1 MRIVSQ
7 ILAMS
12 RAHQLG
18 RQLREIEAAVRGLP
32 RRARAKLGTMT
43 LREIGQASRSEFPH
57 LYGTSPDLRYQPW
70 GQGTEIGYARA
81 RSDNPEIAMRGIA
94 LWLAVAFH
102 ETKDSGH
109 LKTQL
114 HHRQLLRLLHELKQV
129 HRQGA
134 VAEDWMNGTAAA

>member
-1 MRIVSQ
+1 MRIVTQ
-7 ILAMS
+7 ILAIS

-18 RQLREIEAAVRGLP
+18 RQLREIEKSVHNLP
-32 RRARAKLGTMT
+32 RRTQARLGTLT

-57 LYGTSPDLRYQPW
+57 LYGTSPDQRYQPW
-70 GQGTEIGYARA
+70 GQGTDIGYTRA

-102 ETKDSGH
+102 ETKDSSH
-109 LKTQL
+109 LRLQL

-129 HRQGA
+129 HRSDKQA
-134 VAEDWMNGTAAA
+134 QDWMSPAAA